1 MSDNLRRFRAVRKSL
16 TQLHPNPSAR
26 ITRHLTTLAA
36 LISGIVGA
44 KRVSLPEVAA
54 KVPDATKPV
63 SRERRFR
70 RFVANDNI
78 SYSIYFTPFVTPL
91 LSTLADIRPL
101 TIIFDGS
108 TVGRGCVALVASV
121 CYKGRA
127 LPIAWLVREGKKGH
141 FPEAMHLELLGEV
154 QAMIPPQAEVVFLG
168 DGEFDGTELFEQI
181 QSAGWHFVCRT
192 AHNRILSEEG
202 ERFRFSDLDV
212 GSEPYV
218 LLPGIT
224 YSAKDYGPLQAVLWH
239 EAPYKDPVYLITNM
253 DLAGE
258 AIWYYRKRF
267 RIETMFSDHKSR
279 GFHLHKSHL
288 SDPARLSRM
297 MIAVSLAYIWM
308 VSLGSRAIKTG
319 THREIHRSDRCDLSL
334 FQLGFRM
341 LEHILNEGFTIP
353 VCFAVLPYDDPFP
366 KTVR

>member
-16 TQLHPNPSAR
+16 TQLYPNPSAR

-78 SYSIYFTPFVTPL
+78 SYRIYFTPFVTPL
-91 LSTLADIRPL
+91 LSILADIRPL

-192 AHNRILSEEG
+192 ATTE
-202 ERFRFSDLDV
+202 FS
-212 GSEPYV
+212 
-218 LLPGIT
+218 
-224 YSAKDYGPLQAVLWH
+224 
-239 EAPYKDPVYLITNM
+239 
-253 DLAGE
+253 
-258 AIWYYRKRF
+258 RKRESAF
-267 RIETMFSDHKSR
+267 VSATLMLDRSPTCFC
-279 GFHLHKSHL
+279 
-288 SDPARLSRM
+288 P
-297 MIAVSLAYIWM
+297 VSLTAQRTM
-308 VSLGSRAIKTG
+308 VPCRLCCGMRPLTKI
-319 THREIHRSDRCDLSL
+319 R
-334 FQLGFRM
+334 
-341 LEHILNEGFTIP
+341 FT
-353 VCFAVLPYDDPFP
+353 
-366 KTVR
+366 